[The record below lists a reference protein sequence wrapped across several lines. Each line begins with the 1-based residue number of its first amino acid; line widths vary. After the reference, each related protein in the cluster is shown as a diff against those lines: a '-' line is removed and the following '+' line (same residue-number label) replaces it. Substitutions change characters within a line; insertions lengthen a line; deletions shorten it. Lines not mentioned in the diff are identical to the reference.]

1 VIRFIVACA
10 MVLGIFAFAPT
21 KANAGVY
28 VRAPG
33 VSVNVGRSYYRPY
46 RYYRPYGY
54 YGYRA
59 YRRPYYRVRPHKRR
73 WRRRWRRAYY
83 W

>member
-1 VIRFIVACA
+1 MIRFIVACA

-21 KANAGVY
+21 KA
-28 VRAPG
+28 
-33 VSVNVGRSYYRPY
+33 SVNVGRSYYRPY